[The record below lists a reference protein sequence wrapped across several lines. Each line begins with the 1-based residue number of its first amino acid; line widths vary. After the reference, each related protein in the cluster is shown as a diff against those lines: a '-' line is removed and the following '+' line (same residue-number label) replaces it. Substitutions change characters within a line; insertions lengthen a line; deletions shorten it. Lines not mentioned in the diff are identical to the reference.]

1 MRTILILATAAG
13 CLALCCAPAPVYL
26 GTPASGT
33 EQPSSP
39 SDRPGEGQALTF
51 SGLASYYGK
60 EFHGRR
66 TASGETFDMHALT
79 AAHRTLPF
87 GTVVKVTNDANG
99 KSVQVRINDRG
110 PFVADRI
117 IDLSYAAAKA
127 IGLLSV
133 GPVRIEVVKYPA
145 MDDK

>member
-1 MRTILILATAAG
+1 MRSLTLAALIAC
-13 CLALCCAPAPVYL
+13 CLALSCAPAPVYL
-26 GTPASGT
+26 GAPPNGT
-33 EQPSSP
+33 EQPSRAA
-39 SDRPGEGQALTF
+39 DKPGVGAAMTF

-60 EFHGRR
+60 EFHGRK
-66 TASGETFDMHALT
+66 TASGERYDMHALT

-87 GTVVKVTNDANG
+87 GTIVKVTNAASG

-110 PFVADRI
+110 PFIADRI

-127 IGLLSV
+127 IGMLSV
-133 GPVRIEVVKYPA
+133 GEVRIDIIRYPN